1 MKRDL
6 NLIREI
12 MLALEDVSVFP
23 LQTAEV
29 CELLNTEDYLAV
41 NEHLKM
47 LASAGLISGR
57 ERGWVDGRLFLFD
70 GITYDGHDFIEQI
83 RNDTV
88 FNKAVSHIKEYGLP
102 VALNV
107 LSDICSKI
115 ALGKL

>member
-41 NEHLKM
+41 NEHL
-47 LASAGLISGR
+47 ISGR
-57 ERGWVDGRLFLFD
+57 ERGWVDGSLFLFD